1 MGKKL
6 SNNTVWPKKSYAW
19 FVTIIL
25 LITYTVSF
33 IDRAIINFLY
43 DPIKKDLGLSETE
56 MGYIGGYA
64 FAFSYILLSLPVGR
78 IVDKFNRI
86 FVLIFGVV
94 LWSFA
99 TAAHG
104 FSRDYY
110 SLFISRSGVGAGEAS
125 VTPAAWSIIADLFRP
140 EDRAF
145 PMSFYLMRPYVVQG
159 IALFFG
165 AFIAQIFV
173 EPVHY
178 LGITFQP
185 WQMTFIL
192 VAIPGIFIAIILF
205 FMRDPKRQNKEE
217 NINTNYTF
225 KDVLNYI
232 KNNFIPYFT
241 LLIGAALI
249 VILLYAYQFQI
260 PTYIYRVHGWDLSK
274 IGYQFGLVTI
284 LSGCLGVLSGPILE
298 KYFAKRGFVNSWIF
312 VFLISSGFLAIVAPM
327 IFYFLTDVYFFSLSL
342 VLVCMFFVGF
352 FITLPMS
359 VFALALQKI
368 TPSQFRGSIA
378 GIYVFVMNIFG
389 LTFGY
394 NITPYFTEFIFKNDN
409 LINLSLGAT
418 FLIFGPLSF
427 LIFLFGRNAF
437 NKALLENNN

>member
-1 MGKKL
+1 MKTPSPTEL
-6 SNNTVWPKKSYAW
+6 SIPHSIFLLLLKKSYAW

-145 PMSFYLMRPYVVQG
+145 PMSFYLMGPYVGQG

-173 EPVHY
+173 EPVS
-178 LGITFQP
+178 TP
-185 WQMTFIL
+185 
-192 VAIPGIFIAIILF
+192 
-205 FMRDPKRQNKEE
+205 
-217 NINTNYTF
+217 
-225 KDVLNYI
+225 
-232 KNNFIPYFT
+232 
-241 LLIGAALI
+241 
-249 VILLYAYQFQI
+249 
-260 PTYIYRVHGWDLSK
+260 
-274 IGYQFGLVTI
+274 
-284 LSGCLGVLSGPILE
+284 
-298 KYFAKRGFVNSWIF
+298 
-312 VFLISSGFLAIVAPM
+312 AIVLRVSTTMEIHSASC
-327 IFYFLTDVYFFSLSL
+327 V
-342 VLVCMFFVGF
+342 
-352 FITLPMS
+352 
-359 VFALALQKI
+359 
-368 TPSQFRGSIA
+368 
-378 GIYVFVMNIFG
+378 
-389 LTFGY
+389 
-394 NITPYFTEFIFKNDN
+394 
-409 LINLSLGAT
+409 
-418 FLIFGPLSF
+418 
-427 LIFLFGRNAF
+427 
-437 NKALLENNN
+437 